1 MDLVT
6 ACSISIVRS
15 DSAFWRAVAEASAR
29 ALSSGSL
36 QPISTTRRVIED
48 GGVRFLTRVVD
59 NLERKHLD
67 GVQKPDGFDP
77 FAKPEKTLFVADV
90 SETHYAV
97 LNKFNVIDQHA
108 LLVTRAFEE
117 QESLLTRADFD
128 AAWRC
133 LTEADALVFYNAG
146 PNAGASQRHKHIQIV
161 PVPLGDGSERTPIEP
176 VLGDDS
182 GDLPFA
188 HAVCRLDDCLGASD
202 AASKT
207 HERYSRLLAS
217 LGNPRAYNLLA
228 TRDWMLVVPRARESW
243 NSFSVNALGFAGALL
258 VRSEDELSQLQR
270 LGPMRF
276 LREVT
281 LNV

>member
-1 MDLVT
+1 M
-6 ACSISIVRS
+6 RS
-15 DSAFWRAVAEASAR
+15 DSAFWRAVAETTAY

-36 QPISTTRRVIED
+36 RPVSTTSRVIED

-59 NLERKHLD
+59 NLERKRLD
-67 GVQKPDGFDP
+67 GIRKPDGFDA
-77 FAKPEKTLFVADV
+77 FAEPEKDLFVADV
-90 SETHYAV
+90 SETHFAV
-97 LNKFNVIDQHA
+97 LNKFNVVDQHV

-117 QESLLTRADFD
+117 QESLLTREDFD

-146 PNAGASQRHKHIQIV
+146 PNAGASQRHKHLQVV
-161 PVPLGDGSERTPIEP
+161 PVPLGDGPERTPVEA
-176 VLGDDS
+176 VLDDDS
-182 GDLPFA
+182 RGLPFA
-188 HAVCRLDDCLGASD
+188 HAVCPIDDCLGTGD
-202 AASKT
+202 AASEI
-207 HERYSRLLAS
+207 HERYSRLSAS

-243 NSFSVNALGFAGALL
+243 NSISVNALGFAGALL
-258 VRSEDELSQLQR
+258 VRSEDELSQLKR
-270 LGPMRF
+270 LGPMRL